1 MKSSIF
7 SSQKSN
13 GMERKVKSE
22 AESKEKSIEY
32 AGIAH
37 AGVLCNNTQKSV
49 DFYMNVLGMEDETHL
64 RPNLPFPGAF
74 LRGGNQQIHLMEL
87 PNPDPLENR
96 PEHGGRDRHIAFQ
109 VANIDPLLERLD
121 KYEVPYTMSKSGR
134 RAVFCRDPDMN
145 AIEFMEA

>member
-1 MKSSIF
+1 MQQQKNNIDKEMKSETEVRE
-7 SSQKSN
+7 
-13 GMERKVKSE
+13 ER
-22 AESKEKSIEY
+22 IEY
-32 AGIAH
+32 SGIAH
-37 AGVLCNNTQKSV
+37 AGVLCKNTEQSL
-49 DFYMNVLGMEDETHL
+49 DFYVSVLGMEDETYL

-74 LRGGNQQIHLMEL
+74 IRGGNQQIHLMEL

-109 VANIDPLLERLD
+109 VANIDPLLQRLER
-121 KYEVPYTMSKSGR
+121 YNVPYTMSKSGR